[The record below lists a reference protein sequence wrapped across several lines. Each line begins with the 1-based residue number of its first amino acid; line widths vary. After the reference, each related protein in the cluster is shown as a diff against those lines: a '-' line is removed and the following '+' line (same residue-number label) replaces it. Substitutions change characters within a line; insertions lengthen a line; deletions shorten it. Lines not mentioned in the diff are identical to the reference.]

1 MKSKALLASA
11 VTIFILIIDQ
21 ISKIWIKTTMRIND
35 QFNVF
40 GSWFRIHFVENEGM
54 AMGISWG
61 GELGKYSL
69 TIFRM
74 IAICFIIYYIYILIK
89 KNASKTFIVVMS
101 LILAGAI
108 GNVIDSLFY
117 GLIFSESYHQIATV
131 VPWGTGYTSFMQGHV
146 VDMISVQ
153 LFKIPEF
160 IPGYGG
166 QKFFP
171 FIFNIADAAISVG
184 IILIVIFQKKFFPE
198 TEDEKVTTN
207 ETSSI
212 A

>member
-1 MKSKALLASA
+1 MKKKTLLA
-11 VTIFILIIDQ
+11 VGITVFILIIDQ
-21 ISKIWIKTTMRIND
+21 ISKIWIKTSMRIND
-35 QFNVF
+35 QVNVL
-40 GSWFRIHFVENEGM
+40 GSWLRLHFVENEGM

-61 GELGKYSL
+61 GEIGKYSL
-69 TIFRM
+69 TIFRI
-74 IAICFIIYYIYILIK
+74 IAIFAIIYYIYVLIK
-89 KNASKTFIVVMS
+89 NNASKAFIVVMS

-117 GLIFSESYHQIATV
+117 GLIFSESYHQIATF
-131 VPWGTGYTSFMQGHV
+131 VPWGTGYTTFMQGHV

-153 LFKIPEF
+153 LFTIPEF
-160 IPGYGG
+160 VPFYGG

-198 TEDEKVTTN
+198 TEISTP
-207 ETSSI
+207 